1 MKIDHYCDISHQ
13 KQNLAILRRCMGKM
27 PKDSLW
33 ESGTFIFHVYI
44 ILSFAYLLATETTKL
59 FTLNSNRNLFTKY
72 LLLCDSCFLFMN
84 LILITCL

>member
-59 FTLNSNRNLFTKY
+59 LTLNSNRNLFTKY